1 MPAPVK
7 RIFIIAGEE
16 SGDQLGGKLMRAL
29 KARLPQGA
37 AFSGVGGAA
46 MQAEG
51 LASVFPMSD
60 IAVMGV
66 AAILPRLPLL
76 LRRIHECA
84 QACIAA
90 LPDTL
95 ILVDCPE
102 FSHRVARPVRAALPQ
117 LPVIDYVC
125 PSVWAWRPGRA
136 RKMRLYIDE
145 VLTLLPFEPAALER
159 LRGPPGS
166 YVGHPLIERLNAL
179 RPNAD
184 EARAR
189 ENAPPLVL
197 ALPGSRRSEIDRLM
211 PVFGAALA
219 RAAATYGLL
228 DVALPAVEKH
238 AARIETLALDWPIQP
253 RLILGEAEKFAAFR
267 RARAA
272 LAASGTVSLELALSQ
287 IPMVIAYKMA
297 AWETAIARRLI
308 RVPTIVLPNL
318 ILGEKAVPE
327 FIQEDCTAEALAAA
341 LTGLLREGPV
351 REAQLAAFAKLDG
364 LMQLPNSA
372 EPSAAAAARIMYWLE
387 ARGR

>member
-1 MPAPVK
+1 MPSAPAPEK

-51 LASVFPMSD
+51 LTSVFPVSD

-66 AAILPRLPLL
+66 AAILQRLPLL
-76 LRRIHECA
+76 LRRINACA
-84 QACIAA
+84 RACIAA
-90 LPDTL
+90 RPDVL

-102 FSHRVARPVRAALPQ
+102 FSHRVARRVRRALPNV
-117 LPVIDYVC
+117 PVIDYVC
-125 PSVWAWRPGRA
+125 PSVWAWRSGRA
-136 RKMRLYIDE
+136 RKMRGYIDE

-159 LRGPPGS
+159 LGGPPGT
-166 YVGHPLIERLNAL
+166 YAGHPLIERLREL
-179 RPNAD
+179 RPNAQ

-189 ENAPPLVL
+189 KSAPPLVL

-219 RAAATYGLL
+219 RVAAMYGPL
-228 DVALPAVEKH
+228 DLALPAVEKH
-238 AARIETLALDWPIQP
+238 AARIENLARGWPIRP
-253 RLILGEAEKFAAFR
+253 RLIHGEAEKFTAFR

-287 IPMVIAYKMA
+287 VPTIIAYKMA

-308 RVPTIVLPNL
+308 RVPSIVLPNL
-318 ILGEKAVPE
+318 ILGESAVPE
-327 FIQEDCTAEALAAA
+327 FLQEECTAEALAAA
-341 LTGLLREGPV
+341 LAGLLREGPA
-351 REAQLAAFAKLDG
+351 RDAQLAAFAKLDSHMTLPGG
-364 LMQLPNSA
+364 LD
-372 EPSAAAAARIMYWLE
+372 PSAAAAARVMQRLS
-387 ARGR
+387 